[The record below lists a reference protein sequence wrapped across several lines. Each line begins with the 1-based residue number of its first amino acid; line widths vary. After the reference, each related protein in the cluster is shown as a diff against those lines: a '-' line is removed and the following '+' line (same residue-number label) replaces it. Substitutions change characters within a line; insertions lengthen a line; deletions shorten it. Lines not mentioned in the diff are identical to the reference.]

1 MAGTII
7 VNDNLFEDGETA
19 TAIVLPNDNYEF
31 LGWLIDGEIIST
43 NPEYSVVMN
52 KDIEIEAMFENVK
65 VDIFP
70 NPVKDNLTVECDGV
84 VKIIVMNSNGTVA
97 GMRNVDHLNSTVVNT
112 KSLKSGSYIL
122 NIITDRRTFIKKF
135 IKM

>member
-84 VKIIVMNSNGTVA
+84 VKIIVMNSNGTVV

>member
-19 TAIVLPNDNYEF
+19 TAIVLPNDNHEF

-84 VKIIVMNSNGTVA
+84 VKIIVMNSNGTVV